1 MAGVGWSSGSRPAS
15 LARPPGESPDLPA
28 MSPMNI
34 RLRTWWPLLC
44 AALAGCAQAMA
55 LAWPWGVTESDWLV
69 QRSGWLAL
77 VWPAP
82 GQPWPLL
89 QVVAMAV
96 LVGLLRGAPTVRR
109 AGGLG
114 WVFGTAWLA
123 GTFWWLFISMHT
135 YGGLAAPLA
144 VAAVL
149 ALAGA
154 LALLVAG
161 VSMLFRA
168 FALDGQGN
176 AAIVLNAV
184 LWAALWT
191 LTELARGEW
200 FTGFPWGA
208 VGYAHVDSL
217 AWAAPWVGVYGM
229 GVLAAGLSAWLSGV
243 VCLPARCAAGAH
255 PAQAD
260 ADAASPSR
268 RPGRLAVVLA
278 VAGVPVLL
286 ALGPALHASL
296 PDFTR
301 PHGELPLVL
310 LQGNIAQNEKFET
323 GTGVPKA
330 LAWYGQRLGGDLGE
344 GVTLPAGALVVA
356 PETALPLLPHQMGSA
371 YWTDVL
377 RPLSAGQHAVLTG
390 LPLGNFTQGY
400 ANAVWGITPAQ
411 ATAALA
417 SLTQGASVA
426 SLDGRYPPTEATTTD
441 PFYRYEKHHLVPFG
455 EFIPPLFRWF
465 VDLMN
470 IPLGDF
476 NRGAL
481 GQAPLLWQGQR
492 IAPNIC
498 YEDLF
503 GEELAQSFVREDGAP
518 NVLVNLSNLAW
529 FGNSVVLDQHL
540 HISRLRAL
548 ELGRPMVRATNTGAT
563 VAISHRGQVTHAQP
577 RHTAGA
583 LVASVEGRSGLTP
596 YTRWAAAWGLW
607 PLWALALAVPG
618 GLALRRRRCHGSPP
632 TPAEPV

>member
-1 MAGVGWSSGSRPAS
+1 MLSVN
-15 LARPPGESPDLPA
+15 ARWRA
-28 MSPMNI
+28 
-34 RLRTWWPLLC
+34 WWRLLC
-44 AALAGCAQAMA
+44 AALAGGAQAVA
-55 LAWPWGVTESDWLV
+55 LAWPWGVTASDWLV
-69 QRSGWLAL
+69 QRPGWLAL
-77 VWPAP
+77 VWPAA

-96 LVGLLRGAPTVRR
+96 LVALLQAAPTPRR

-114 WVFGTAWLA
+114 WVFGTAWLG

-144 VAAVL
+144 AAAVL
-149 ALAGA
+149 ALAAA
-154 LALLVAG
+154 LALLVAAIA
-161 VSMLFRA
+161 MLFRRC
-168 FALDGQGN
+168 ALAQN
-176 AAIVLNAV
+176 TWAAIARNAL

-191 LTELARGEW
+191 LIELARGEW

-229 GVLAAGLSAWLSGV
+229 GALAAGLSAWLAGV
-243 VCLPARCAAGAH
+243 LGTPAGCAAGDP
-255 PAQAD
+255 PAQPVAD
-260 ADAASPSR
+260 ASSPSR

-278 VAGVPVLL
+278 VAGMPALL

-301 PHGELPLVL
+301 PHGDGELPLVL

-330 LAWYGQRLGGDLGE
+330 LAWYGQRLAGE
-344 GVTLPAGALVVA
+344 DTPVPAGALVVA
-356 PETALPLLPHQMGSA
+356 PETALPLLPGQMGEP
-371 YWTDVL
+371 YWRDLLTAVA
-377 RPLSAGQHAVLTG
+377 AGQHAVLVG
-390 LPLGNFTQGY
+390 LPLGDFEQGY
-400 ANAVWGITPAQ
+400 ANAAWGIRPEQ
-411 ATAALA
+411 ATWALRTLDAA
-417 SLTQGASVA
+417 QGDLGT
-426 SLDGRYPPTEATTTD
+426 LDSRPPH
-441 PFYRYEKHHLVPFG
+441 PVYRYEKHHLVPFG

-465 VDLMN
+465 VRLMN

-481 GQAPLLWQGQR
+481 GQATFDWQGQR

-503 GEELAQSFVREDGAP
+503 GEELAQSFARADTAP
-518 NVLVNLSNLAW
+518 TVLVNLSNLAW

-563 VAISHRGQVTHAQP
+563 VAINHRGQVTHVQP

-596 YTRWAAAWGLW
+596 YARWAAAWSLW
-607 PLWALALAVPG
+607 PLWALALAVVA
-618 GLALRRRRCHGSPP
+618 GLALRRSGGDGSP
-632 TPAEPV
+632 TPAKPV

>member
-1 MAGVGWSSGSRPAS
+1 MFSVN
-15 LARPPGESPDLPA
+15 ARWCA
-28 MSPMNI
+28 
-34 RLRTWWPLLC
+34 WWPLLC
-44 AALAGCAQAMA
+44 AALAGGAQAVA

-69 QRSGWLAL
+69 QRPGWLAL
-77 VWPAP
+77 VWPAA

-96 LVGLLRGAPTVRR
+96 LVALLQAAPTPRR

-114 WVFGTAWLA
+114 WVFGTAWLG

-144 VAAVL
+144 AAAVL
-149 ALAGA
+149 ALAAA
-154 LALLVAG
+154 LALLVAAIA
-161 VSMLFRA
+161 MLFRRC
-168 FALDGQGN
+168 ALAQN
-176 AAIVLNAV
+176 TWAAIARNAL

-191 LTELARGEW
+191 LIELARGEW

-208 VGYAHVDSL
+208 VGYVHVDSL

-229 GVLAAGLSAWLSGV
+229 GALAAGLSAWLAGV
-243 VCLPARCAAGAH
+243 VRLPARCVAGVH
-255 PAQAD
+255 PAQPVAD
-260 ADAASPSR
+260 ASPPSR
-268 RPGRLAVVLA
+268 RPDRFAVVLV
-278 VAGVPVLL
+278 VAGVPALL

-330 LAWYGQRLGGDLGE
+330 LAWYGQRLAGE
-344 GVTLPAGALVVA
+344 DTPVPAGALVVA
-356 PETALPLLPHQMGSA
+356 PETALPLLPGQMGEP
-371 YWTDVL
+371 YWRDLLTAVA
-377 RPLSAGQHAVLTG
+377 AGQHAVLVG
-390 LPLGNFTQGY
+390 LPLGDFEQGY
-400 ANAVWGITPAQ
+400 ANAAWGIRPEQ
-411 ATAALA
+411 ATWALRTLDAA
-417 SLTQGASVA
+417 QGDLGT
-426 SLDGRYPPTEATTTD
+426 LDSRPPH
-441 PFYRYEKHHLVPFG
+441 PVYRYEKHHLVPFG

-465 VDLMN
+465 VRLMN

-481 GQAPLLWQGQR
+481 GQATFDWQGQR

-503 GEELAQSFVREDGAP
+503 GEELAQSFSRADTAP
-518 NVLVNLSNLAW
+518 TVLVNLSNLAW

-563 VAISHRGQVTHAQP
+563 VAISHRGQVTHVQP

-583 LVASVEGRSGLTP
+583 LVANVQGRSGLTP
-596 YTRWAAAWGLW
+596 YARWAAAWGLW
-607 PLWALALAVPG
+607 PLWALALAVVA
-618 GLALRRRRCHGSPP
+618 GLALRRSGSHGSP
-632 TPAEPV
+632 TPAKPV